1 MDVLKFSS
9 ARKLKFL
16 MGGFDFEKLEP
27 YRMKIKKSEL
37 KEIENAKTFYGK
49 HVAPFWE

>member
-1 MDVLKFSS
+1 MPLKDLHY
-9 ARKLKFL
+9 KLKVEKDFE
-16 MGGFDFEKLEP
+16 FEKLEP